1 MSDREQ
7 NIYKEFN
14 TQSNEKLDAVIKYYN
29 IQFEKVKKEEKELQ
43 NYEKS
48 KILTPAQKL
57 SRDAL
62 LQRIEVDKL
71 NLLTLSTDVKIAKQ
85 ILNERL
91 EKEKKK
97 GNTPESLKK
106 SKTIYHTLVN
116 KHLSKLYDPNVIEKI
131 HKEINEAE
139 TKEKAKLIYEY
150 YKEILST
157 QGITFEDKEDI
168 EDPRE
173 DQAVTLQRFVRGH
186 QQKQKQKKENA
197 SRQIEA
203 AFKRKLVDIKNQKTF
218 EKMSDNELVRN
229 VETYYEF
236 INTLKDMRAQIQY
249 LQNKEDRT
257 EEEEDLLDELEA
269 EIEENIGAL
278 YSHKDVAG
286 ISQKILMDRVKNNE
300 IVTQGKVNY
309 SVAPVIRNEKAT
321 LYNPIQNVET
331 IDNIDKLINLIK
343 LYPSLKDI
351 IGHSVLS
358 DMIKT
363 GTINKDKLDRIKDF
377 FKKENTQITFNVPI
391 RQTISPIS
399 QRIMNKKPEK
409 LEDYSDL
416 IPPIISI
423 IRF

>member
-1 MSDREQ
+1 M
-7 NIYKEFN
+7 
-14 TQSNEKLDAVIKYYN
+14 
-29 IQFEKVKKEEKELQ
+29 
-43 NYEKS
+43 
-48 KILTPAQKL
+48 
-57 SRDAL
+57 
-62 LQRIEVDKL
+62 
-71 NLLTLSTDVKIAKQ
+71 
-85 ILNERL
+85 
-91 EKEKKK
+91 
-97 GNTPESLKK
+97 
-106 SKTIYHTLVN
+106 YHTLID
-116 KHLSKLYDPNVIEKI
+116 KHLSNLYDPTVTEKI

-139 TKEKAKLIYEY
+139 SKDKAKSIYEY

-157 QGITFEDKEDI
+157 QGITFEDIEDLEDL

-173 DQAVTLQRFVRGH
+173 DQAVTLQRFVRE
-186 QQKQKQKKENA
+186 QQQKQKKENA

-331 IDNIDKLINLIK
+331 I
-343 LYPSLKDI
+343 
-351 IGHSVLS
+351 
-358 DMIKT
+358 
-363 GTINKDKLDRIKDF
+363 
-377 FKKENTQITFNVPI
+377 
-391 RQTISPIS
+391 
-399 QRIMNKKPEK
+399 
-409 LEDYSDL
+409 
-416 IPPIISI
+416 
-423 IRF
+423 